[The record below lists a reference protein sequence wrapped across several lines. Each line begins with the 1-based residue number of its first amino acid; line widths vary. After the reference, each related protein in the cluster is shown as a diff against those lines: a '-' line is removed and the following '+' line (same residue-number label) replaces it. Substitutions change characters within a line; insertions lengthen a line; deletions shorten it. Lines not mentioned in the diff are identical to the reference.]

1 MNLDKKPFIELW
13 ELVII
18 MIIIFTVSII
28 MLVNAQDNE
37 FIEVKNPNSLE
48 AYRDIA
54 YSTTPIVSMEGLLIS
69 EDFQIVTC
77 PVTVTG
83 AAELEALK
91 KENAELKT
99 KVGILESII
108 EGFSKLFLLMR
119 GKC

>member
-1 MNLDKKPFIELW
+1 MKKPFIGLW
-13 ELVII
+13 ELMIGMILIFII
-18 MIIIFTVSII
+18 SLIA
-28 MLVNAQDNE
+28 LAYAQDNE
-37 FIEVKNPNSLE
+37 VIEVKNSNSLE

-54 YSTTPIVSMEGLLIS
+54 YSTMPIISMEGLSIS
-69 EDFQIVTC
+69 EDFQVATC
-77 PVTVTG
+77 PATVTG